1 MTPHIGFRPEQVHPT
16 VWIAPGAIVVGD
28 VTIGEDSSVW
38 FGAVIRGDSE
48 RIQIGRR
55 TNVQDGCILHADP
68 GSPCLLGE
76 GVTLGHG
83 AIVHGALVQDNVMI
97 GMRAVVMNG
106 AVIGANS
113 IVGVGAVVTEGMQV
127 PPGSLV
133 LGLPAKIRRPLQADE
148 IEHVFAAARHYVA
161 RVRDYRGD
169 AEQPDAASEG

>member
-1 MTPHIGFRPEQVHPT
+1 MSPDTGFRRQQVHPT
-16 VWIAPGAIVVGD
+16 AWIAPGATVIGD

-48 RIQIGRR
+48 LIRIGCR

-68 GSPCLLGE
+68 GFPCLLGD

-83 AIVHGALVQDNVMI
+83 AIVHGAQVADNVMI

-106 AVIGANS
+106 ATIGANS

-127 PPGSLV
+127 PAGSLV
-133 LGLPAKIRRPLQADE
+133 LGLPARISRALEPAE
-148 IEHVFAAARHYVA
+148 IERVKQAAEHYVA
-161 RVRDYRGD
+161 RSREYQSDVTRARADD
-169 AEQPDAASEG
+169 